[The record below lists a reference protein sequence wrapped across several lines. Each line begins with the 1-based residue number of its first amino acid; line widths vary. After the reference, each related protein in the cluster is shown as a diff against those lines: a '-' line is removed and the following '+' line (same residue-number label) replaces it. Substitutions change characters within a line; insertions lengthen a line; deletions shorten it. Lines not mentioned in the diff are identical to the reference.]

1 MEKSGSMVFLVA
13 MRFGQTAA
21 SFSRRTERFSFPMST
36 VYATNG
42 HPSLPKQYAYL
53 LPPGLAGY

>member
-1 MEKSGSMVFLVA
+1 MVFLVA